1 MADSSVR
8 LNLIMGMV
16 DKITGPIQKVTTQTT
31 KAGEQIKKT
40 EAELKRLGGLSK
52 DVDHF
57 RKLKNE
63 SQQTGQALEQAQRKV
78 SRLAAEMKASEK
90 PTRKMT
96 RDFKAAQAEAAKLK
110 TRHEEQTGQ
119 LQKMRGNLQQAGV
132 STKNLNEATRKIRS
146 ETEKYNA
153 QLKVQQK
160 HLDDVAERQ
169 NRMAKISERNSEM
182 RTGALTDSVGVG
194 AAIFGVKKLVD
205 AYGEVGSAQGE
216 IQSLGI
222 SPEGIEKITK
232 AAKEFSNEW
241 AGTTTTDFIK
251 ASYDIKSGISSLS
264 DEAVGEFTKMAA
276 MTATGTKS
284 TVATMTDLFATG
296 YSIYREQFNQ
306 FGEETIAGWDKLSNA
321 EKDMEFGKYLSA
333 GISASVQQFK
343 TDGDKISQFMQT
355 LGASAT
361 QAKQSFAEQLAVGG
375 MLSST
380 FQGGQ
385 AATKYQQ
392 FLANAGRAAGKLGIQ
407 VHDANGDLL
416 STVDI
421 MTAISDKYGGTL
433 NDLDKQELKEAFGTK
448 EAVDMIDM
456 LLPKLDELKDK
467 TVVMQGELG
476 KGLETTKVMAESIG
490 KGTGESF
497 EILGQRIFN
506 MTANIGALFA
516 PTMVTIADLIG
527 SAAIAVAEFTEKFPF
542 LSQVLA
548 YVVVGIL
555 AFKVA
560 SIAGRLA
567 FSYYSDA
574 ILFGQKALT
583 FLSGAQVKNT
593 ALMVASRVK
602 TLAAAGASAVMA
614 GAHKAQAIATALTTS
629 ATLRANAAMALSRV
643 RSLAMVSALVLMSGT
658 QKALAAGT
666 AIMTGAQWA
675 LNAAMLANPIGLVI
689 AGVMALIAVVALV
702 VKYWEPLGAF
712 FSGLWDR
719 IKVAFSI
726 GWEFIKKVFMWSPLG
741 LIVQAWGPLTN
752 FFSGLWDGVKSG
764 LSKAWEFIK
773 AVFMWSPIGL
783 VMQSWGALTTFFS
796 GMWTGIK
803 SGLSKAWEFIKAV
816 FMWSPLGLIMQA
828 WEPLTNFFSGLWDG
842 IKGMFGGALD
852 WIKSVVLAPIEA
864 IKNTLGAAWDALFG
878 SDDDVEV
885 SAKVKQVADQVPA
898 ATNPAAVATTPTG
911 EPVATFPGKRG
922 DPVVAQ
928 SSKASVAPV
937 FQYGDIIIQ
946 AAPGMDAEAIAREVR
961 RQLDERDRQAATKYR
976 GRLYD

>member
-153 QLKVQQK
+153 QLKAQQK

-194 AAIFGVKKLVD
+194 AAVFGAKQLVD
-205 AYGEVGSAQGE
+205 AYGEIGSAQGE
-216 IQSLGI
+216 IGSLGI
-222 SPEGIEKITK
+222 SSEGIEKITK

-251 ASYDIKSGISSLS
+251 ASYDIKSGIASLS
-264 DEAVGEFTKMAA
+264 DEAVAEFTKIAA
-276 MTATGTKS
+276 LTATGTKS
-284 TVATMTDLFATG
+284 STAEMTSLFATG
-296 YSIYREQFNQ
+296 YGIYRKQFNQ
-306 FGEETIAGWDKLSNA
+306 FAAATIDGWEQLSEQERDMKFGEYFS
-321 EKDMEFGKYLSA
+321 S
-333 GISASVQQFK
+333 GISNSVRQFK
-343 TDGDKISQFMQT
+343 TDGSQMSAALSN
-355 LGASAT
+355 LGATAT
-361 QAKQSFAEQLAVGG
+361 AANVPFSEQLSILGQ
-375 MLSST
+375 LQST
-380 FQGGQ
+380 MSGSE
-385 AATKYQQ
+385 AATKYRA
-392 FLANAGRAAGKLGIQ
+392 FLGAAAGAGEKLGLTFT
-407 VHDANGDLL
+407 DANDQLMSMPEIL
-416 STVDI
+416 NQLR
-421 MTAISDKYGGTL
+421 DKYGETIDAVEAQ
-433 NDLDKQELKEAFGTK
+433 DLKKAFGTD
-448 EAVDMIDM
+448 EAVGLIQLLYPEIDTLNNNISAM
-456 LLPKLDELKDK
+456 DENLKGGMK
-467 TVVMQGELG
+467 TTNE
-476 KGLETTKVMAESIG
+476 MAGSIG
-490 KGTGESF
+490 KGTAESF
-497 EILGQRIFN
+497 AILSQRIFN
-506 MTANIGALFA
+506 MSANIGALFA
-516 PTMVTIADLIG
+516 PAMITVVDLIG
-527 SAAIAVAEFTEKFPF
+527 KGAMVLGEFTEKFPF

-702 VKYWEPLGAF
+702 VKYWEPLCAF

-726 GWEFIKKVFMWSPLG
+726 GWEFIKKVFMWSP
-741 LIVQAWGPLTN
+741 
-752 FFSGLWDGVKSG
+752 
-764 LSKAWEFIK
+764 
-773 AVFMWSPIGL
+773 IGL

-796 GMWTGIK
+796 GMWSGIK

-911 EPVATFPGKRG
+911 EPVATVPGKRG

>member
-1 MADSSVR
+1 MADQSVR

-40 EAELKRLGGLSK
+40 ESELKKLGGLSK
-52 DVDHF
+52 DVEHF

-63 SQQTGQALEQAQRKV
+63 SQQTGQALEQAQKKV
-78 SRLAAEMKASEK
+78 TRLAAEMKASGK
-90 PTRKMT
+90 PTRQMT
-96 RDFKAAQAEAAKLK
+96 REFKAAQAEAAKLK
-110 TRHEEQTGQ
+110 ARHEGETAQ
-119 LQKMRGNLQQAGV
+119 LQKMRGNLQQAGI

-153 QLKVQQK
+153 QLKSQQQ
-160 HLDDVAERQ
+160 HLDEVAERQ
-169 NRMAKISERNSEM
+169 NRMAKLSERNSNM
-182 RTGALTDSVGVG
+182 RTSALGDSVGVG
-194 AAIFGVKKLVD
+194 AAIYGVKKLVD

-264 DEAVGEFTKMAA
+264 DEAVGEFTRIAA
-276 MTATGTKS
+276 LTATGTKS

-296 YSIYREQFNQ
+296 HSIYREQFSE
-306 FGEETIAGWDKLSNA
+306 FGAQTIAGWDKLSAA
-321 EKDMEFGKYLSA
+321 EKEIEFGKYLSA
-333 GISASVQQFK
+333 GISSSVQQFK
-343 TDGDKISQFMQT
+343 TDGNKINQFMQT

-392 FLANAGRAAGKLGIQ
+392 FLSNAGKASEKLGIQ

-433 NDLDKQELKEAFGTK
+433 NDINKKELKEAFGTK

-467 TVVMQGELG
+467 TVVMEGELG
-476 KGLETTKVMAESIG
+476 KGLDTTMTMASAIG

-506 MTANIGALFA
+506 MTANIGKLFA
-516 PTMVTIADLIG
+516 PTMVMVADLIG
-527 SAAIAVAEFTEKFPF
+527 DGAKAIAEFTEQFPF

-548 YVVVGIL
+548 FVVVGLI

-574 ILFGQKALT
+574 ILFGQKALM
-583 FLSGAQVKNT
+583 FLNSTQFKNN
-593 ALMVASRVK
+593 ALMVINRVK
-602 TLAAAGASAVMA
+602 TLAAAGASYVMS
-614 GAHKAQAIATALTTS
+614 GAQKILALATALTTS
-629 ATLRANAAMALSRV
+629 ATVRANVVMALSRV
-643 RSLAMVSALVLMSGT
+643 RTLAMASALVLMSGT

-666 AIMTGAQWA
+666 AVMTGAQWA
-675 LNAAMLANPIGLVI
+675 LNAAMMANPIGLVI
-689 AGVMALIAVVALV
+689 AGVVALIAVVALI
-702 VKYWEPLGAF
+702 VKYWEPISGF
-712 FSGLWDR
+712 F
-719 IKVAFSI
+719 A
-726 GWEFIKKVFMWSPLG
+726 
-741 LIVQAWGPLTN
+741 
-752 FFSGLWDGVKSG
+752 GLWDGVKSAFASG
-764 LSKAWEFIK
+764 WEFIK
-773 AVFMWSPIGL
+773 TVFMWSPIGL
-783 VMQSWGALTTFFS
+783 IMQAWGPITGFF
-796 GMWTGIK
+796 GGLFDGLK
-803 SGLSKAWEFIKAV
+803 AGLSAAWEFIKSV
-816 FMWSPLGLIMQA
+816 FMWSPIGLIMQAWGPITGFFGGLMDGLKAGLSAAWEFIKTVFMWSPIGLIMQA
-828 WEPLTNFFSGLWDG
+828 WEPLTNFFSGLWEG
-842 IKGMFGGALD
+842 IKGMFGGALE
-852 WIKSVVLAPIEA
+852 WITSVVLSPIEA

-878 SDDDVEV
+878 SGDDVEV

-898 ATNPAAVATTPTG
+898 ATNPAAMAVTPTG
-911 EPVATFPGKRG
+911 EPLATTPGKVS
-922 DPVVAQ
+922 DPVVSMAG
-928 SSKASVAPV
+928 KAAPASVN
-937 FQYGDIIIQ
+937 QYGDINIY
-946 AAPGMDAEAIAREVR
+946 AAPGSDAEEIAREVR
-961 RQLDERDRQAATKYR
+961 RQLDERDRQAARKARTMA
-976 GRLYD
+976 YD